1 MKIKNIILPMLNSFA
16 ISFTVV
22 MIVYPVFSLLGYF
35 SPLND
40 KLVLQILAICF
51 GVALVQFSTGL
62 LRIESELLHNA
73 VQFLDMYIVIMLLG
87 AVVFKLF
94 PITFWGF
101 MIPLIFGIIV
111 FVLTWIYNYLSAY
124 RKIQEINKIIQ
135 TRR

>member
-16 ISFTVV
+16 ISFTMV

-35 SPLND
+35 LPLND

>member
-1 MKIKNIILPMLNSFA
+1 MKIKNIILPTLNSFA

-94 PITFWGF
+94 PITLWGF

-111 FVLTWIYNYLSAY
+111 FVLTWIYNYLSAD